1 MHMAATD
8 HVLASDISD
17 NTYKIYGMM
26 DIKTK
31 QNSDTAKCG
40 NSYKIESVTISTN
53 GHRELYFD
61 VKWTGKELDYYELRV
76 FDKER
81 NCMECMPYARH
92 EQRIVVMD
100 FNTELQ
106 SKKVNSEIFHVE
118 LGVAEYSEAEELVKW
133 EVLAAYEPIR
143 QDIYYESH
151 FFRKNVI
158 ELR

>member
-1 MHMAATD
+1 MKALNEPNLNND
-8 HVLASDISD
+8 
-17 NTYKIYGMM
+17 
-26 DIKTK
+26 
-31 QNSDTAKCG
+31 
-40 NSYKIESVTISTN
+40 YKIESVKISTN

-61 VKWTGKELDYYELRV
+61 VKWSGKEPDYYELRV

-106 SKKVNSEIFHVE
+106 SKKVNSETFHVE
-118 LGVAEYSEAEELVKW
+118 LGIAEYSEAEELIKW
-133 EVLAAYEPIR
+133 EMLAAYKPIE
-143 QDIYYESH
+143 QDIYYESN

-158 ELR
+158 EFR

>member
-1 MHMAATD
+1 MKALNEPNLNND
-8 HVLASDISD
+8 
-17 NTYKIYGMM
+17 
-26 DIKTK
+26 
-31 QNSDTAKCG
+31 
-40 NSYKIESVTISTN
+40 YKIESVKLSTN

-61 VKWTGKELDYYELRV
+61 VKWSGKELDYYELRV

-81 NCMECMPYARH
+81 FCMECMPYARH

-118 LGVAEYSEAEELVKW
+118 LGVAEYSEEVELVKW
-133 EVLAAYEPIR
+133 EPLAAYEPIR
-143 QDIYYESH
+143 KDFYYESH

-158 ELR
+158 EFR

>member
-1 MHMAATD
+1 MITNAKPEMAVAD
-8 HVLASDISD
+8 A
-17 NTYKIYGMM
+17 
-26 DIKTK
+26 
-31 QNSDTAKCG
+31 G
-40 NSYKIESVTISTN
+40 NGYRIESVELSTN
-53 GHRELYFD
+53 GHKELYFD
-61 VKWTGKELDYYELRV
+61 VKWSGEELDYYELRV
-76 FDKER
+76 FDREK

-106 SKKVNSEIFHVE
+106 SKKVNSEIFYVE
-118 LGVAEYSEAEELVKW
+118 LGIAEYSEAEELVNW

-158 ELR
+158 EFR

>member
-1 MHMAATD
+1 MGT
-8 HVLASDISD
+8 
-17 NTYKIYGMM
+17 N
-26 DIKTK
+26 
-31 QNSDTAKCG
+31 AKG
-40 NSYKIESVTISTN
+40 YRIESVELSTN

-61 VKWTGKELDYYELRV
+61 VNWSGNTPDYYELRV
-76 FDKER
+76 FDKEG
-81 NCMECMPYARH
+81 NCMECMPYAAH

-106 SKKVNSEIFHVE
+106 PGRLNSEVFRVE
-118 LGVAEYSEAEELVKW
+118 LGVAEYSESGDLVKW
-133 EVLAAYEPIR
+133 DVLATSEPMP

>member
-1 MHMAATD
+1 
-8 HVLASDISD
+8 
-17 NTYKIYGMM
+17 M

-61 VKWTGKELDYYELRV
+61 VKWSGEELDYYELRV
-76 FDKER
+76 FDREK

-106 SKKVNSEIFHVE
+106 SKKVNSEIFYVE
-118 LGVAEYSEAEELVKW
+118 LGIAEYSEAEELVKW
-133 EVLAAYEPIR
+133 DVLATYKPIE

-158 ELR
+158 EFR

>member
-1 MHMAATD
+1 METNVKPGMAVA
-8 HVLASDISD
+8 
-17 NTYKIYGMM
+17 
-26 DIKTK
+26 
-31 QNSDTAKCG
+31 DTG
-40 NSYKIESVTISTN
+40 NGYRIESVTISTN

-118 LGVAEYSEAEELVKW
+118 LGVAEYSEAEELIKW
-133 EVLAAYEPIR
+133 EVLAAYKPIE
-143 QDIYYESH
+143 QDIYYENN

-158 ELR
+158 EFR

>member
-1 MHMAATD
+1 MKA
-8 HVLASDISD
+8 LKEASLNND
-17 NTYKIYGMM
+17 
-26 DIKTK
+26 
-31 QNSDTAKCG
+31 
-40 NSYKIESVTISTN
+40 YKIESVKISTN

-61 VKWTGKELDYYELRV
+61 VKWSGKELDYYELRV

-81 NCMECMPYARH
+81 FCMECMPYARH

-118 LGVAEYSEAEELVKW
+118 LGIAEYSETDELIKW
-133 EVLAAYEPIR
+133 EVLAAYEPIE
-143 QDIYYESH
+143 QNIYYESN

-158 ELR
+158 EFI

>member
-1 MHMAATD
+1 METNVKPGMAVA
-8 HVLASDISD
+8 
-17 NTYKIYGMM
+17 
-26 DIKTK
+26 
-31 QNSDTAKCG
+31 DTG
-40 NSYKIESVTISTN
+40 NGYRIESVELSTN

-61 VKWTGKELDYYELRV
+61 VKWSGKEPEYYELRV

-81 NCMECMPYARH
+81 FCMECMPYARH

-106 SKKVNSEIFHVE
+106 SKKVNSEIFYVE
-118 LGVAEYSEAEELVKW
+118 LGIAEYSAAEELVKW

-158 ELR
+158 EFR

>member
-1 MHMAATD
+1 MNALNEPKLNND
-8 HVLASDISD
+8 
-17 NTYKIYGMM
+17 
-26 DIKTK
+26 
-31 QNSDTAKCG
+31 
-40 NSYKIESVTISTN
+40 YKIESVKLSTN

-61 VKWTGKELDYYELRV
+61 VKWSGKELDYYELRV

-81 NCMECMPYARH
+81 FCMECMPYARH

-118 LGVAEYSEAEELVKW
+118 LGIAEYSETDELIKW

-158 ELR
+158 EFR

>member
-1 MHMAATD
+1 M
-8 HVLASDISD
+8 
-17 NTYKIYGMM
+17 NTR
-26 DIKTK
+26 TE
-31 QNSDTAKCG
+31 QNSDTAKRG
-40 NSYKIESVTISTN
+40 NGYRIESVELSTN

-61 VKWTGKELDYYELRV
+61 VKWSGEELDYYELRV

-100 FNTELQ
+100 FNTELE
-106 SKKVNSEIFHVE
+106 SKKINSEIFHVE
-118 LGVAEYSEAEELVKW
+118 LGIAEYSDEEEELVKW
-133 EVLAAYEPIR
+133 EVLATYKPIE

-158 ELR
+158 EFR

>member
-1 MHMAATD
+1 METN
-8 HVLASDISD
+8 V
-17 NTYKIYGMM
+17 KPGM
-26 DIKTK
+26 TVA
-31 QNSDTAKCG
+31 DTG
-40 NSYKIESVTISTN
+40 NGYRIESVELSTN

-61 VKWTGKELDYYELRV
+61 VKWSGKEPEYYELRV

-106 SKKVNSEIFHVE
+106 SKMVNSEIFYVE
-118 LGVAEYSEAEELVKW
+118 LGVAEYSEEDEFVKW
-133 EVLAAYEPIR
+133 ETLAAYEPIR
-143 QDIYYESH
+143 KDIYYESR

-158 ELR
+158 EFR

>member
-1 MHMAATD
+1 METNVKPGMAVA
-8 HVLASDISD
+8 
-17 NTYKIYGMM
+17 
-26 DIKTK
+26 
-31 QNSDTAKCG
+31 DTG
-40 NSYKIESVTISTN
+40 NSYRIESVELSTN

-61 VKWTGKELDYYELRV
+61 VKWSGKEPEYYELRV

-106 SKKVNSEIFHVE
+106 SKMVNSEIFYVE
-118 LGVAEYSEAEELVKW
+118 LGVAEYSEEDELVKW
-133 EVLAAYEPIR
+133 ETLAAYEPIR
-143 QDIYYESH
+143 KEIYYESH

-158 ELR
+158 EFR

>member
-1 MHMAATD
+1 MKALNEPNLNND
-8 HVLASDISD
+8 
-17 NTYKIYGMM
+17 
-26 DIKTK
+26 
-31 QNSDTAKCG
+31 
-40 NSYKIESVTISTN
+40 YKIESVKLSTN

-61 VKWTGKELDYYELRV
+61 VKWSGKELDYYELRV

-106 SKKVNSEIFHVE
+106 SGKVNSETFYTE
-118 LGVAEYSEAEELVKW
+118 LGIAEYSEAGELIKW
-133 EVLAAYEPIR
+133 EVLAAYEPIE
-143 QDIYYESH
+143 QEIYYKNN

-158 ELR
+158 EFR